1 MKYNP
6 NVVINRLL
14 RDREVY
20 KGYDLLEDVFIDG
33 KLVRDESLAEI
44 RARVLK

>member
-1 MKYNP
+1 MEKDAMS
-6 NVVINRLL
+6 II
-14 RDREVY
+14 
-20 KGYDLLEDVFIDG
+20 DLLEDVFVDG